1 MRLGQGTSHAQP
13 RIAHSAPPLCRY
25 GDALQWA
32 AHYGISADPVRIA
45 QWRDADVS
53 RHSIRDFLHK
63 VSSLQW
69 VLGEC
74 CRRLPDDDASME
86 ILLEYALE
94 RIAAARAA
102 RGAGTLQQE
111 DAEGEG
117 VTAAE
122 DDVTVAELDNYEGRC
137 RRYLTRLATMV
148 ALIDADEEARA
159 GGFDAAAYH
168 SFREAEL
175 LRVAV
180 EMAAGDRF
188 DALKV
193 LFEKEEDELRAQRL
207 HVLGA
212 VSETT
217 PPREY
222 GELLQELVD
231 EAIGEEDEDESEEEE
246 SEEEE
251 EEEGEEEDGEVK
263 AAAAARRAER
273 AAARETRAVARAAER
288 QVARAELVGWVSRRA
303 REIDARPGQLGH
315 AQELL

>member
-1 MRLGQGTSHAQP
+1 
-13 RIAHSAPPLCRY
+13 
-25 GDALQWA
+25 
-32 AHYGISADPVRIA
+32 
-45 QWRDADVS
+45 
-53 RHSIRDFLHK
+53 
-63 VSSLQW
+63 
-69 VLGEC
+69 
-74 CRRLPDDDASME
+74 
-86 ILLEYALE
+86 
-94 RIAAARAA
+94 
-102 RGAGTLQQE
+102 
-111 DAEGEG
+111 
-117 VTAAE
+117 
-122 DDVTVAELDNYEGRC
+122 
-137 RRYLTRLATMV
+137 MV

-193 LFEKEEDELRAQRL
+193 VFEKEEDELRAQRL

-222 GELLQELVD
+222 GELLQEIVD
-231 EAIGEEDEDESEEEE
+231 EAIGEEDEEESEEEE
-246 SEEEE
+246 SEE

-273 AAARETRAVARAAER
+273 AAAREARAVARAAER

-303 REIDARPGQLGH
+303 REIDARSGQLGH
-315 AQELL
+315 AQELLELASELGLRVELKPLLQRVRQLGALVYDWGCHASLDEFEGLDAPAKLKLLIEHMPDFIADGGGSPGRGGVAAAARGGRAAEYTQAALLPFLRAEPRGAALLADHAAALAADGAAGSLERCAALIHASRPDGVASRCARCRSAC